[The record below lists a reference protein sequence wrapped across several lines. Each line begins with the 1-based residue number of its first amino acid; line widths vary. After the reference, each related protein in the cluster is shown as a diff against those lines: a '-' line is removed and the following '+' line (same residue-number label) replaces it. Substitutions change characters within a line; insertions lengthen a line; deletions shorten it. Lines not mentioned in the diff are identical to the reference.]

1 MPQHQHLTNF
11 MNSVSIPSKTYI
23 SEDSKVISINK
34 RQGVK
39 FVFLSLGYL
48 TKDDY
53 FQLYPFTYQYPNL
66 DLRF

>member
-34 RQGVK
+34 RQDVK
-39 FVFLSLGYL
+39 FVFLGLGYL
-48 TKDDY
+48 TQDDY
-53 FQLYPFTYQYPNL
+53 FQLYPFTYKYPNL
-66 DLRF
+66 DFRF